1 MYIVICLIFSL
12 VECYD
17 IFKLLIEIV
26 YCKEQGMIIKL
37 KVQNIFFSKKKKKYI
52 CLNDLLKVEVF

>member
-1 MYIVICLIFSL
+1 MVNLSL

-37 KVQNIFFSKKKKKYI
+37 KVQNIFFSKKKKKI
-52 CLNDLLKVEVF
+52 FV